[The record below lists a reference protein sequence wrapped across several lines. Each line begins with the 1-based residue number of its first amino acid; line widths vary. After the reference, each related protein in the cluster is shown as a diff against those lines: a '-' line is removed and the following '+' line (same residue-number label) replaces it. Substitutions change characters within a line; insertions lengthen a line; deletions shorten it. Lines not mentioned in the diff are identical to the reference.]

1 MKGLNPGV
9 ISKVGWVWSSVTV
22 VDSDW
27 RFDNLCGSHLQ
38 GQSELYH
45 VRKKKICSIRF
56 ILLQVCPSAPPL
68 VLLIPFFKFWTDIFM
83 FHLIW
88 WQLPELQIWWNS
100 WYWAPWFNFRN
111 LLCSG
116 IVQQNTHKHDGRP
129 SERLVPI
136 TGLSYLSLVPRS
148 APWLMLVK
156 SQRVCRSP
164 AGLFN
169 YIASNLSIAYC
180 MIISV
185 ECQWTSKTRC

>member
-1 MKGLNPGV
+1 MTDVSTTCAVVIFRVKVSCITSEKKNMFNPFY
-9 ISKVGWVWSSVTV
+9 SPSS
-22 VDSDW
+22 
-27 RFDNLCGSHLQ
+27 L
-38 GQSELYH
+38 
-45 VRKKKICSIRF
+45 SIRASF
-56 ILLQVCPSAPPL
+56 GVTNTFFLNFE
-68 VLLIPFFKFWTDIFM
+68 LIFL

-180 MIISV
+180 MIICV